1 MKDQLKNSQDS
12 AMMGDEQ
19 HSSTTDKSSN
29 GNGSALTGNGSSKTG
44 NGSSKT
50 GNGSSKTGNGSTHSG
65 NGSAAQTNGDSIFEN
80 GGKRRRGEIEDT
92 KNNMKNQPNSAYTT
106 QLYSR
111 GDII

>member
-19 HSSTTDKSSN
+19 HSSTTEKSS
-29 GNGSALTGNGSSKTG
+29 NGSALTGNGSSKTG

-65 NGSAAQTNGDSIFEN
+65 NGNAAQTNGDSIYEN

-92 KNNMKNQPNSAYTT
+92 KNDMKNQPNSATAYTT

-111 GDII
+111 GDIF

>member
-44 NGSSKT
+44 NGS
-50 GNGSSKTGNGSTHSG
+50 THNG

>member
-1 MKDQLKNSQDS
+1 
-12 AMMGDEQ
+12 MMGDEQ
-19 HSSTTDKSSN
+19 HSSTTEKSSN

-44 NGSSKT
+44 NGS
-50 GNGSSKTGNGSTHSG
+50 THSG
-65 NGSAAQTNGDSIFEN
+65 NGSAAQKNGDSIFEN

-111 GDII
+111 GDIF

>member
-19 HSSTTDKSSN
+19 HSSTTEKSSN
-29 GNGSALTGNGSSKTG
+29 GSAL
-44 NGSSKT
+44 T

-65 NGSAAQTNGDSIFEN
+65 NGSAAQTNGDSIIEN